1 MYMES
6 HIAEIDKE
14 KAIVNVHAKEYVQ
27 TWKRTSPISILS
39 TLTLKYHIGLALGG
53 RRRLERL
60 RPCMIAHQTKAI
72 LPKPVRNLER
82 KYRET

>member
-27 TWKRTSPISILS
+27 TWKRTSPISIPS
-39 TLTLKYHIGLALGG
+39 IDAEVSASGL
-53 RRRLERL
+53 R
-60 RPCMIAHQTKAI
+60 
-72 LPKPVRNLER
+72 
-82 KYRET
+82 